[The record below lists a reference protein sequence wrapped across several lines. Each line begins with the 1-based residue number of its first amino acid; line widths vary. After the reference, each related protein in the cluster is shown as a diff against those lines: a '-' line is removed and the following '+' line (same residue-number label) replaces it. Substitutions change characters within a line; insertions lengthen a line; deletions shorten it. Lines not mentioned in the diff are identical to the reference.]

1 MRVRERESR
10 VVLLEKMRSQ
20 AFSFMQMLPADDC
33 SARREYISAGKRETG
48 EREKRKPARRPLIKL
63 ILVGGALAHSALL
76 AHDDL
81 LSRRSKAIN
90 RMEKIIDLLCNLL
103 CCWVAEAAVAAAT
116 LSQKEARGRYI
127 GEFIQY
133 LRANGRECVHLKIMR
148 SLSHSPARTV
158 TQKAGRR
165 FACELL
171 KTERASGCC
180 MASFLFFIASLPRAV
195 KFSLSANIHIYL
207 LLVSKQLR
215 HGIKQNSQHKCL
227 LLNKSNPDH
236 SINIL
241 F

>member
-1 MRVRERESR
+1 
-10 VVLLEKMRSQ
+10 
-20 AFSFMQMLPADDC
+20 
-33 SARREYISAGKRETG
+33 
-48 EREKRKPARRPLIKL
+48 
-63 ILVGGALAHSALL
+63 
-76 AHDDL
+76 
-81 LSRRSKAIN
+81 
-90 RMEKIIDLLCNLL
+90 MEKIIDLLCNLL
-103 CCWVAEAAVAAAT
+103 CCWVAAAAAT

-133 LRANGRECVHLKIMR
+133 LRASESKLCVHLKIMR

-215 HGIKQNSQHKCL
+215 HGIKQNS
-227 LLNKSNPDH
+227 
-236 SINIL
+236 
-241 F
+241 